1 MVNSAKKVVFLF
13 FILFTPL
20 CQAADSLVD
29 TFITKTGFLID
40 CKKTINGD
48 WHNYSCPHESG
59 LDTLIQMGEADI
71 SYSENLNFQ
80 TLIDSDARYI
90 HKNFVVNDWE
100 VFLSKNSDNGYSLIS
115 ICNPFNCLRILGEY
129 KNLFQKII
137 NQLKKTHNKS
147 LKQDK

>member
-1 MVNSAKKVVFLF
+1 MNSARKVIFLF
-13 FILFTPL
+13 FIIYVPL
-20 CQAADSLVD
+20 CQSAGVLID
-29 TFITKTGFLID
+29 TFITKTGFMSD
-40 CKKTINGD
+40 CQKTRNGD

-59 LDTLIQMGEADI
+59 LDTLIQMAESDF

-80 TLIDSDARYI
+80 TLIDSNATYV

-100 VFLSKNSDNGYSLIS
+100 VFLSKNSDNGNSLIS
-115 ICNPFNCLRILGEY
+115 ICNSSSCLRVLGEY

-137 NQLKKTHNKS
+137 NQLEKTHNKS